1 MRLRESA
8 RAMASRCSA
17 EVLSG
22 RYRLDDLLGSG
33 GAADV
38 YRGFDLRL
46 RRPVAVK
53 VFRPGTGIDIEE
65 NSHSEAVILARLHHP
80 GLVTAYDAG
89 QHNGRVFLVMQ
100 LVEGDTL
107 KNRIAEGPLSPKATA
122 ALGVDLAHALA
133 HAHEA
138 GIVHRD
144 VKPSN
149 ILLDA
154 SHRPYLTDFGISRL
168 LDATT
173 RTATGTLI
181 GTAAYLSPEQVL
193 GQPVG
198 RPADVYALGLVLLE
212 CLTGRLE
219 YDGGPLEA
227 AIARLHR
234 QPVLP
239 QFLPEQLAALL
250 RDMTALDEQN
260 RPTARDCARTLAA
273 LAETAHL
280 EAGPSAHATSLVA
293 SHGPSR
299 TVDRTHMNPLSDED
313 QTAPRTMPARGRTLV
328 AGATVAVAAVMATAF
343 AVTDASAPPSDDRS
357 AAKATSAPTGKP
369 DPSDSA
375 GQKVDDRSAAR
386 GTGGLAGKPDSPGG
400 AGREKAARAPATT
413 PSSDHIPSVGAL
425 PGDVPGQSV
434 GPTPHGPG
442 HTSAVDTA
450 TPGSATKTARAT
462 PSGTDTSA
470 AATPG
475 GTATEAPHRP
485 PGQAKK
491 TEKAENKAQQEQAE
505 KTGTER

>member
-1 MRLRESA
+1 
-8 RAMASRCSA
+8 MASRCSA

-46 RRPVAVK
+46 KRPVAVK
-53 VFRPGTGIDIEE
+53 VFRPDTGIDVEE
-65 NSHSEAVILARLHHP
+65 NLHSEAVILARLHHP

-100 LVEGDTL
+100 LIEGDTL
-107 KNRIAEGPLSPKATA
+107 KNRIAQGPLPPQATA
-122 ALGVDLAHALA
+122 ALGVGLAHALA

-193 GQPVG
+193 GQSVG

-234 QPVLP
+234 QPALP
-239 QFLPEQLAALL
+239 PCLPEQLDVLL

-273 LAETAHL
+273 LAETARL
-280 EAGPSAHATSLVA
+280 EAGPSAHATSLITGP
-293 SHGPSR
+293 GPSQ
-299 TVDRTHMNPLSDED
+299 TTDRTHINPLPDKD
-313 QTAPRTMPARGRTLV
+313 QAASRTTPSRGRTLV
-328 AGATVAVAAVMATAF
+328 AGATVALAAVMATAF
-343 AVTDASAPPSDDRS
+343 AVTDDSAPPADDRS
-357 AAKATSAPTGKP
+357 APSATSAPTGKP
-369 DPSDSA
+369 DPPGSA
-375 GQKVDDRSAAR
+375 GQK
-386 GTGGLAGKPDSPGG
+386 
-400 AGREKAARAPATT
+400 KAARTSTAS
-413 PSSDHIPSVGAL
+413 SSDPSTAAGTPPDSAP
-425 PGDVPGQSV
+425 PGSAGQKEAARTSAAASSSDPSTAAGTPPDHAPGQSS
-434 GPTPHGPG
+434 G
-442 HTSAVDTA
+442 HTSPGPNHGSADEAA
-450 TPGSATKTARAT
+450 TPGSAATTAQTT
-462 PSGTDTSA
+462 PSGTDTPVT
-470 AATPG
+470 ATPG
-475 GTATEAPHRP
+475 DAATETPHRP

-491 TEKAENKAQQEQAE
+491 TEKAESEAQQGETE
-505 KTGTER
+505 KTATER

>member
-1 MRLRESA
+1 MRLRQPA

-53 VFRPGTGIDIEE
+53 VFRPDTGIDVEE
-65 NSHSEAVILARLHHP
+65 NLHSEAVILARMHHP

-100 LVEGDTL
+100 LIEGNTL
-107 KNRIAEGPLSPKATA
+107 RNRITKGPLPPKATA

-239 QFLPEQLAALL
+239 PYLPEQLAVLL

-273 LAETAHL
+273 LAETARL
-280 EAGPSAHATSLVA
+280 EGGPSAHATSLIA
-293 SHGPSR
+293 GPGPSQ
-299 TVDRTHMNPLSDED
+299 TADRTHMNPLPDKD
-313 QTAPRTMPARGRTLV
+313 QAAPRPTPARGRTLV
-328 AGATVAVAAVMATAF
+328 AGATVALAAVMATAF
-343 AVTDASAPPSDDRS
+343 AVTDDSAPPGDDRS
-357 AAKATSAPTGKP
+357 ATRATNAPTGSAPTGKA
-369 DPSDSA
+369 DPPGSA
-375 GQKVDDRSAAR
+375 GQKEAATPSAAAPSSDRSA
-386 GTGGLAGKPDSPGG
+386 
-400 AGREKAARAPATT
+400 
-413 PSSDHIPSVGAL
+413 SVGTL
-425 PGDVPGQSV
+425 PDDVPGQSV
-434 GPTPHGPG
+434 GPALPGPNRRSANDAAAHSSAAKTPHTAPSDTGTSVATTQGGAASETSHRPPG
-442 HTSAVDTA
+442 QAQKEEKAESKAQ
-450 TPGSATKTARAT
+450 
-462 PSGTDTSA
+462 
-470 AATPG
+470 
-475 GTATEAPHRP
+475 HRP

-491 TEKAENKAQQEQAE
+491 AEKAESKARREEAE
-505 KTGTER
+505 KTATER

>member
-1 MRLRESA
+1 
-8 RAMASRCSA
+8 MASRCSA

-46 RRPVAVK
+46 KRPVAVK
-53 VFRPGTGIDIEE
+53 VFRLDTGIDVEE
-65 NSHSEAVILARLHHP
+65 NLHSEAVILARLHHP

-100 LVEGDTL
+100 LIEGDTL
-107 KNRIAEGPLSPKATA
+107 KNRIAKGPLPPKATA
-122 ALGVDLAHALA
+122 ALGVGLAHALA

-168 LDATT
+168 LDATS
-173 RTATGTLI
+173 RTATGTLV
-181 GTAAYLSPEQVL
+181 GTAAYLSPEQVF
-193 GQPVG
+193 GRPVG

-234 QPVLP
+234 QPILP
-239 QFLPEQLAALL
+239 PCLPEQLAVLL

-273 LAETAHL
+273 SAETARL
-280 EAGPSAHATSLVA
+280 EAGPPAHATSLVA
-293 SHGPSR
+293 GPGPSQ
-299 TVDRTHMNPLSDED
+299 TADRTHINPLPDEE
-313 QTAPRTMPARGRTLV
+313 QAASRTTPARGRALV
-328 AGATVAVAAVMATAF
+328 AGASVALAAVMATAF
-343 AVTDASAPPSDDRS
+343 AVTDDSAPPGDDRS
-357 AAKATSAPTGKP
+357 AIRATSAPTGKP
-369 DPSDSA
+369 DPPGSA
-375 GQKVDDRSAAR
+375 GQKEAARTSAA
-386 GTGGLAGKPDSPGG
+386 A
-400 AGREKAARAPATT
+400 
-413 PSSDHIPSVGAL
+413 PSSDPSASAGAL
-425 PGDVPGQSV
+425 PDSAPPGSAGQKEAARTSAAAPSSDPSTSAGTPPDDVPGQST
-434 GPTPHGPG
+434 GPASPGPN
-442 HTSAVDTA
+442 HRSADDPA
-450 TPGSATKTARAT
+450 KTEQAA
-462 PSGTDTSA
+462 PSDTDTSG

-475 GTATEAPHRP
+475 DAATGTPHRP
-485 PGQAKK
+485 PGQAEK
-491 TEKAENKAQQEQAE
+491 TEKAESTAPQKEAE
-505 KTGTER
+505 KTATER